1 MIYPMNIFSRD
12 PASHSIRPFIIFIAY
27 EVEFNV
33 AKAQSWSEAFNAYLP
48 RGGFVLPF
56 PDTGMTDNQLNEF
69 SQDHPIGSKWKNALS
84 NNMMGDGLALVAGL
98 VPDPMV
104 TQIYKGSS
112 PRKWSG
118 TWQIIPQSLGEAALV
133 FLLIKNLKT
142 YAAPDSVPIVKKWGF
157 LKQPY
162 VFDLFFSNP
171 IIHMSMNFNKMAI
184 ESYSINYFAQGY
196 PSTYKDMMP
205 KHIELTINL
214 AEFGIK
220 YRHEWSL
227 FGGLL

>member
-1 MIYPMNIFSRD
+1 MVYPLNIFSKD
-12 PASHSIRPFIIFIAY
+12 PASGGIRPFIIFLAY
-27 EVEFNV
+27 EMQFNIG
-33 AKAQSWSEAFNAYLP
+33 KSQSWSEALDAAAL

-56 PDTGMTDNQLNEF
+56 PDTGMIDTQQNEY
-69 SQDHPIGSKWKNALS
+69 SQDHPIGSKWAGAFDNDFGKGLS
-84 NNMMGDGLALVAGL
+84 MVAGI

-104 TQIYKGSS
+104 TQIYKGSA
-112 PRKWSG
+112 PRAWAG

-142 YAAPDSVPIVKKWGF
+142 YASPDSMPIDKKWGF
-157 LKQPY
+157 LTQPY
-162 VFDLFFSNP
+162 VFDLIFSNP
-171 IIHMSMNFNKMAI
+171 IIHMSMNFNKMVI

-205 KHIELTINL
+205 KHIELSMNFR
-214 AEFGIK
+214 EFGIK

-227 FGGLL
+227 FGGLF

>member
-1 MIYPMNIFSRD
+1 MIYPMNIFSKD
-12 PASHSIRPFIIFIAY
+12 PTSHGIRPFIIFLAY
-27 EVEFNV
+27 EPEFNV
-33 AKAQSWSEAFNAYLP
+33 GKSESWSEAMDSFSL

-56 PDTGMTDNQLNEF
+56 PDTGMTDTQQNEF
-69 SQDHPIGSKWKNALS
+69 SQEHPIGSKWKAAASGLV
-84 NNMMGDGLALVAGL
+84 GDTVAMVAGI

-104 TQIYKGSS
+104 TQIYKGTS

-142 YAAPDSVPIVKKWGF
+142 YAAPDSLPIVKKFGF

-162 VFDLFFSNP
+162 VFDLIFSNP

-227 FGGLL
+227 FGGLF